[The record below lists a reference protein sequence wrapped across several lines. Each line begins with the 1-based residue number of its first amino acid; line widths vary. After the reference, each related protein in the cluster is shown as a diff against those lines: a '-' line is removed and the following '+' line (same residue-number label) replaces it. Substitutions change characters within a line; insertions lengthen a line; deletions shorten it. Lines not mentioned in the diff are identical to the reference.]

1 MLRRLAA
8 KNLCTLSCS
17 HKYPVLNDPLPQ
29 DEHKNCTCCGEPM
42 WPADRFCA
50 DCGQKAF
57 DGPPGFWQMIGEFFE
72 TVFSLDNR
80 LFRTLQ
86 NLVFPG
92 RLTNRF
98 LAGKQRPYFQPLRLF
113 FVSSVLMI
121 GAFTIVATDA
131 IGDSLE
137 KEMEQKK
144 ATAYHDVYADKLKVY
159 ADSILVSF
167 PRLAHPEV
175 LDSLENLFGKN
186 KGDSMQLSYM
196 DFYSDNEIDVSISIA
211 TEDARLLT
219 PNELVKKYKI
229 EGWLNQYQI
238 KQMVRLE
245 SRLNVN
251 SIATAMGQLVWG
263 LVLLV
268 PVVAL
273 LLKLIYIRRQRLY
286 VEHFIFSLHV
296 HSFFFLL
303 MFFSAIELYFSGT
316 VYILLSS
323 LAVSAFY
330 FVKSLKN
337 VYRQGWWKTIIKSA
351 ILFYGYL
358 IILVSIIG
366 LSFVVAIAL
375 F

>member
-1 MLRRLAA
+1 
-8 KNLCTLSCS
+8 
-17 HKYPVLNDPLPQ
+17 
-29 DEHKNCTCCGEPM
+29 M

-80 LFRTLQ
+80 LFRTLK

-113 FVSSVLMI
+113 FVSSVLMV

-131 IGDSLE
+131 IGDSIE
-137 KEMEQKK
+137 REMELKK
-144 ATAYHDVYADKLKVY
+144 ADAYHDFYANKLEVYS
-159 ADSILVSF
+159 DSILGAF
-167 PRLAHPEV
+167 PKLAHPEV

-186 KGDSMQLSYM
+186 QSDSMQLVYM
-196 DFYSDNEIDVSISIA
+196 DFSSDDALEVSISIS

-219 PNELVKKYKI
+219 PDELVKKYKV
-229 EGWLNQYQI
+229 EGWFNQYQL
-238 KQMVRLE
+238 KQFVRLE
-245 SRLNVN
+245 NRLNVN
-251 SIATAMGQLVWG
+251 IVAAAMGQLVWSF
-263 LVLLV
+263 VLLV
-268 PVVAL
+268 PLVAL
-273 LLKLIYIRRQRLY
+273 LLKLIYIRRKRLY

-303 MFFSAIELYFSGT
+303 MFFSAIELYFFRT
-316 VYILLSS
+316 VYVLLSS

-330 FVKSLKN
+330 FIKSLKN
-337 VYRQGWWKTIIKSA
+337 VYQQGWWKTIIKSA
-351 ILFYGYL
+351 ILFYGYF
-358 IILVSIIG
+358 IALVIVIS
-366 LSFVVAIAL
+366 LSLVVAVAL
-375 F
+375 I

>member
-1 MLRRLAA
+1 MAVYHFHLA
-8 KNLCTLSCS
+8 
-17 HKYPVLNDPLPQ
+17 NDTMSIP
-29 DEHKNCTCCGEPM
+29 EHPNEEKACTCCGEPM

-113 FVSSVLMI
+113 FVSSVLMV

-131 IGDSLE
+131 IGDSLDE
-137 KEMEQKK
+137 EMERKRSH
-144 ATAYHDVYADKLKVY
+144 AYHDLYADKLAKY
-159 ADSILVSF
+159 DDSLRTSF
-167 PRLAHPEV
+167 PTKEARLI

-186 KGDSMQLSYM
+186 KADSLNIGYL
-196 DFYSDNEIDVSISIA
+196 DFYSDREPEVSLNLSQ
-211 TEDARLLT
+211 EDAMLMTPDRLV
-219 PNELVKKYKI
+219 EKYEI
-229 EGWLNQYQI
+229 EGWFNQYQV
-238 KQMVRLE
+238 KQIVRLQ
-245 SRLNVN
+245 RLGVN
-251 SIATAMGQLVWG
+251 SVASMMGRLVWG
-263 LVLLV
+263 FIFLV
-268 PVVAL
+268 PIVAL
-273 LLKLIYIRRQRLY
+273 LLKLVYIRRKRLY

-303 MFFSAIELYFSGT
+303 MFLSAIELYFSGT
-316 VYILLSS
+316 VYVLLGS
-323 LAVSAFY
+323 LLISAFY
-330 FVKSLKN
+330 YIKSLKN
-337 VYRQGWWKTIIKSA
+337 VYQQGWWKTIIKSA

>member
-1 MLRRLAA
+1 M
-8 KNLCTLSCS
+8 
-17 HKYPVLNDPLPQ
+17 NDPLPPE
-29 DEHKNCTCCGEPM
+29 DHRICTCCGEPM
-42 WPADRFCA
+42 WPADRYCA

-57 DGPPGFWQMIGEFFE
+57 DGPPGFWQMLGEFFE

-86 NLVFPG
+86 NLLFPG

-113 FVSSVLMI
+113 FISSVLMV

-137 KEMEQKK
+137 KEMERKK
-144 ATAYHDVYADKLKVY
+144 ASAYHDLYADKLKVY
-159 ADSILVSF
+159 ADSLLVSF
-167 PRLAHPEV
+167 PKLAHPEV
-175 LDSLENLFGKN
+175 MDSLENLFGRN
-186 KGDSMQLSYM
+186 QSDSMQLGYM
-196 DFYSDNEIDVSISIA
+196 DFYSDNEMEVGIMVS

-219 PNELVKKYKI
+219 PDELVKKYKVK
-229 EGWLNQYQI
+229 GWLNQYQL
-238 KQMVRLE
+238 KQIVRLE

-251 SIATAMGQLVWG
+251 IIAAAMGQLVWG

-268 PVVAL
+268 PIVTL
-273 LLKLIYIRRQRLY
+273 LLKLVYIRRKRLY

-303 MFFSAIELYFSGT
+303 MFLSAIELYFFRT
-316 VYILLSS
+316 VYLLLGS
-323 LAVSAFY
+323 LVVSAFY

-337 VYRQGWWKTIIKSA
+337 VYQQGWWKTIIKSV
-351 ILFYGYL
+351 ILFYGYFVAL
-358 IILVSIIG
+358 VTILT
-366 LSFVVAIAL
+366 LSVIAAIAL